1 MNKYSFVA
9 RMPDKPGALHRAAE
23 IVKSYSGNINRIQY
37 DRRIDPATVFFE
49 VTATPATYSRMKED
63 LHAIGYLQETLP
75 TPGFLKFAV
84 HVPHQPGS
92 LFELLT
98 YITGAGANIA
108 YIDFDDRRCDLRGC
122 EARLAEGQ
130 EREHRR
136 CEKPEQEH
144 RRTMFHQE
152 ATDNVWS
159 SRSRQASSRSSS
171 TGGARCDPDRLTIS
185 LNIEDTTIIESL
197 LDRLKS
203 RYRLEILEYDTTG
216 EKLDDTVF
224 YVRFAQAVRGLIGTA
239 EDEFLLSLLQDVN
252 HIVQELNN
260 LGQDPKEV
268 FECILLTGRTLQN
281 TTDDRFYADV
291 QRIPLNDDVEVFCFQ
306 MPGGG
311 NIFLLRAPDETVMID
326 TGYGIY
332 HQDAMRM
339 FHHYGLGDPGRIQR
353 IYITHADADHC
364 GAGGLFEAKAY
375 THTGSLEIIRRA
387 NRAYGSRSESSI
399 LEEVYT
405 TVINLF
411 SHFTPPEN
419 PKTFPAEKIG
429 TRSIFPVL
437 ARFAVHDLEFE
448 VLESLGGHMHGQVY
462 FFCPGHG
469 IIFTADTLINFGS
482 LDEDRKRYNS
492 LADFLVT
499 SVNVDS
505 DCARRE
511 RKALLELVRNLD
523 EELAPTGRR
532 CLVACGHGAVSV
544 LNNGKLEAT
553 GTIEHYTAGEKRTQ

>member
-23 IVKSYSGNINRIQY
+23 IVKSYSGNIIRIQY

-49 VTATPATYSRMKED
+49 VTAMPQTYCRMKED
-63 LHAIGYLQETLP
+63 LHAIGYLQESLP
-75 TPGFLKFAV
+75 TLGFLKFSV
-84 HVPHQPGS
+84 YLPHEPGS

-108 YIDFDDRRCDLRGC
+108 YIDFDDRRCDSRWFV
-122 EARLAEGQ
+122 EP
-130 EREHRR
+130 EREHQRCDSRCSEGAEREKPSGFESRWLTEPEREHQR
-136 CEKPEQEH
+136 CEPG
-144 RRTMFHQE
+144 R
-152 ATDNVWS
+152 V
-159 SRSRQASSRSSS
+159 
-171 TGGARCDPDRLTIS
+171 TIS
-185 LNIEDTTIIESL
+185 LNIEETAVVESL

-203 RYRLEILEYDTTG
+203 RYRLDILEYDTTG
-216 EKLDDTVF
+216 EELDDTVF
-224 YVRFAQAVRGLIGTA
+224 YIRFAQAVRGLIGTA

-252 HIVQELNN
+252 HIAQELNN
-260 LGQDPKEV
+260 LGQDPREA
-268 FECILLTGRTLQN
+268 FEWILLTGRTLRD
-281 TTDDRFYADV
+281 TTGEQFYADV
-291 QRIPLNDDVEVFCFQ
+291 QRIRLADDVEVFCFQ

-311 NIFLLRAPDETVMID
+311 NIFLLRAPEETVMID

-332 HQDAMRM
+332 HDDAVRM
-339 FHHYGLGDPGRIQR
+339 FQHYGLGDLNKISR
-353 IYITHADADHC
+353 IYLTHADADHC
-364 GAGGLFEAKAY
+364 GAGGLFGATAY
-375 THTGSLEIIRRA
+375 THTGSREIIRRA

-405 TVINLF
+405 TIINLF
-411 SHFTPPEN
+411 SHFAPPEN
-419 PKTFPAEKIG
+419 PELFPAEALG

-437 ARFAVHDLEFE
+437 ARFRVHDLEFE

-462 FFCPGHG
+462 LFCPEHG

-492 LADFLVT
+492 LADQLVT

-505 DCARRE
+505 DRARQE
-511 RKALLELVRNLD
+511 RKALLELIRETD
-523 EELAPTGRR
+523 KQLAPRGRR

-544 LNNGKLEAT
+544 LTDGKLEV
-553 GTIEHYTAGEKRTQ
+553 IEPVERYRAGEKRGS

>member
-1 MNKYSFVA
+1 
-9 RMPDKPGALHRAAE
+9 MPDEPGALHRAAE

-49 VTATPATYSRMKED
+49 VTATPATYLQMKED

-75 TPGFLKFAV
+75 TIGFLKFSV
-84 HVPHQPGS
+84 YLPHKPGS

-108 YIDFDDRRCDLRGC
+108 YIDFDDRRCDPGR
-122 EARLAEGQ
+122 
-130 EREHRR
+130 
-136 CEKPEQEH
+136 
-144 RRTMFHQE
+144 
-152 ATDNVWS
+152 V
-159 SRSRQASSRSSS
+159 
-171 TGGARCDPDRLTIS
+171 TIS
-185 LNIEDTTIIESL
+185 LNVEETAIVESL

-203 RYRLEILEYDTTG
+203 RYRLDIIEYDTTG

-239 EDEFLLSLLQDVN
+239 EDGFLLSFLQDVN
-252 HIVQELNN
+252 HIVQELNS

-268 FECILLTGRTLQN
+268 FESILLTGRTLRD
-281 TTDDRFYADV
+281 TTGDRFYADV
-291 QRIPLNDDVEVFCFQ
+291 QRIRLSDAVELFCFQ

-311 NIFLLRAPDETVMID
+311 NIFLLCAPDETVMID

-332 HQDAMRM
+332 HEDVVRM
-339 FHHYGLGDPGRIQR
+339 FQHYGLPNQQMIGRV
-353 IYITHADADHC
+353 YITHADADHC
-364 GAGGLFEAKAY
+364 GGGGFFGAKAY
-375 THTGSLEIIRRA
+375 THAGSLAIIRQA

-411 SHFTPPEN
+411 SRFTPPEN
-419 PKTFPAEKIG
+419 PELFPAEKIG
-429 TRSIFPVL
+429 MRSIFPVL
-437 ARFAVHDLEFE
+437 ARVKVHDLEFE
-448 VLESLGGHMHGQVY
+448 VLESLGGHLHGQVY
-462 FFCPGHG
+462 LFCPGHG
-469 IIFTADTLINFGS
+469 IVFTADTLINFGS

-505 DCARRE
+505 ECARRE
-511 RKALLELVRNLD
+511 RKALLELIRGLD
-523 EELAPTGRR
+523 EELAPSGRR

-544 LNNGKLEAT
+544 LNDGRLEAV
-553 GTIEHYTAGEKRTQ
+553 GPVERYRAGESKGG

>member
-1 MNKYSFVA
+1 MNRVNKYSFVA
-9 RMPDKPGALHRAAE
+9 RVPDKPGTLHRVAE
-23 IVKSYSGNINRIQY
+23 IVKSYSGNIIRIQY

-49 VTATPATYSRMKED
+49 VAAEPAGYSRMKED
-63 LHAIGYLQETLP
+63 LHALGYLQESLP
-75 TPGFLKFAV
+75 TLGFLKFSV
-84 HVPHQPGS
+84 YLPHEPGS

-108 YIDFDDRRCDLRGC
+108 YIDFDDRRCDPGR
-122 EARLAEGQ
+122 
-130 EREHRR
+130 
-136 CEKPEQEH
+136 
-144 RRTMFHQE
+144 
-152 ATDNVWS
+152 V
-159 SRSRQASSRSSS
+159 
-171 TGGARCDPDRLTIS
+171 TIS
-185 LNIEDTTIIESL
+185 LNVEETAIVESL

-216 EKLDDTVF
+216 EQLDDTVF

-252 HIVQELNN
+252 HIVQELNS
-260 LGQDPKEV
+260 LGQDPREV
-268 FECILLTGRTLQN
+268 FESILRTGRTLKN
-281 TTDDRFYADV
+281 TTGDGFYADV
-291 QRIPLNDDVEVFCFQ
+291 QCIGLTDDVEVFCFQ

-326 TGYGIY
+326 TGYGVY
-332 HQDAMRM
+332 HEDAVRM
-339 FHHYGLGDPGRIQR
+339 FRHYDLGDPGKLNQ

-364 GAGGLFEAKAY
+364 GAAGFFDATAY

-411 SHFTPPEN
+411 SQFTPPKN
-419 PKTFPAEKIG
+419 PEVFAAGRIG
-429 TRSIFPVL
+429 MRSIFPIL
-437 ARFAVHDLEFE
+437 ARFRVHDLEFE

-462 FFCPGHG
+462 FFCPTHG

-482 LDEDRKRYNS
+482 LDEERKRYNS

-505 DCARRE
+505 DRARQE
-511 RKALLELVRNLD
+511 RKALLELIRETD
-523 EELAPTGRR
+523 EELAPAGRR
-532 CLVACGHGAVSV
+532 CLVACGHGAISI
-544 LNNGKLEAT
+544 LSDGRLEAV
-553 GTIEHYTAGEKRTQ
+553 GEIERYRAKEPGEG

>member
-1 MNKYSFVA
+1 MTGHREAAYGHQNSLFPFSLAATHKKVLIGRPLTYKNHKVNRVDKYSFVT

-23 IVKSYSGNINRIQY
+23 IVKSYSGNIIRIQY

-49 VTATPATYSRMKED
+49 VATTPESYSRMKQD
-63 LHAIGYLQETLP
+63 LHAIGYLQESLP
-75 TPGFLKFAV
+75 TLGFLKFSV
-84 HVPHQPGS
+84 YLPHEPGS

-98 YITGAGANIA
+98 YITGTGANIA
-108 YIDFDDRRCDLRGC
+108 YIDFDDRRG
-122 EARLAEGQ
+122 
-130 EREHRR
+130 
-136 CEKPEQEH
+136 
-144 RRTMFHQE
+144 
-152 ATDNVWS
+152 S
-159 SRSRQASSRSSS
+159 SGRV
-171 TGGARCDPDRLTIS
+171 TIS
-185 LNIEDTTIIESL
+185 LNVEETAIVESL

-216 EKLDDTVF
+216 EQLDDTVF

-252 HIVQELNN
+252 HIVQELNS

-268 FECILLTGRTLQN
+268 FESILLTGRTLKN
-281 TTDDRFYADV
+281 TTGDRFYADV
-291 QRIPLNDDVEVFCFQ
+291 QRIRLSDTVDVFCFQ

-311 NIFLLRAPDETVMID
+311 NIFVLSAPDETVMID

-332 HQDAMRM
+332 HEDAMRM
-339 FHHYGLGDPGRIQR
+339 FQHYGIGDPGKIHR

-364 GAGGLFEAKAY
+364 GAGGLFDAKAY
-375 THTGSLEIIRRA
+375 THTGSLEIIREA

-405 TVINLF
+405 TIINLF
-411 SHFTPPEN
+411 SHFTPPKDPEV
-419 PKTFPAEKIG
+419 FPAERIG

-437 ARFAVHDLEFE
+437 ARFTVHDLEFE

-462 FFCPGHG
+462 LFCSTHG

-511 RKALLELVRNLD
+511 RKALLELIRD
-523 EELAPTGRR
+523 IDKELAPTGRR

-544 LNNGKLEAT
+544 LEDGRLEAV
-553 GTIEHYTAGEKRTQ
+553 GPVERYRAKGPGEG

>member
-1 MNKYSFVA
+1 MNKYSFIA
-9 RMPDKPGALHRAAE
+9 RMPDEPGALHRAAE

-49 VTATPATYSRMKED
+49 VTATPATYLQMKED

-75 TPGFLKFAV
+75 TIGFLKFSV
-84 HVPHQPGS
+84 YLPHKPGS

-108 YIDFDDRRCDLRGC
+108 YIDFDDRRCDPGR
-122 EARLAEGQ
+122 
-130 EREHRR
+130 
-136 CEKPEQEH
+136 
-144 RRTMFHQE
+144 
-152 ATDNVWS
+152 V
-159 SRSRQASSRSSS
+159 
-171 TGGARCDPDRLTIS
+171 TIS
-185 LNIEDTTIIESL
+185 LNVEETAIVESL

-203 RYRLEILEYDTTG
+203 RYRLDIIEYDTTG

-239 EDEFLLSLLQDVN
+239 EDGFLLSFLQDVN
-252 HIVQELNN
+252 HIVQELNS

-268 FECILLTGRTLQN
+268 FESILLTGRTLRD
-281 TTDDRFYADV
+281 TTGDRFYADV
-291 QRIPLNDDVEVFCFQ
+291 QRIRLSDAVELFCFQ

-311 NIFLLRAPDETVMID
+311 NIFLLCAPDETVMID

-332 HQDAMRM
+332 HEDVVRM
-339 FHHYGLGDPGRIQR
+339 FQHYGLPNQQMIGRV
-353 IYITHADADHC
+353 YITHADADHC
-364 GAGGLFEAKAY
+364 GGGGFFGAKAY
-375 THTGSLEIIRRA
+375 THAGSLAIIRQA

-411 SHFTPPEN
+411 SRFTPPEN
-419 PKTFPAEKIG
+419 PELFPAEKIG
-429 TRSIFPVL
+429 MRSIFPVL
-437 ARFAVHDLEFE
+437 ARVKVHDLEFE
-448 VLESLGGHMHGQVY
+448 VLESLGGHLHGQVY
-462 FFCPGHG
+462 LFCPGHG
-469 IIFTADTLINFGS
+469 IVFTADTLINFGS

-505 DCARRE
+505 ECARRE
-511 RKALLELVRNLD
+511 RKALLELIRGLD
-523 EELAPTGRR
+523 EELAPSGRR

-544 LNNGKLEAT
+544 LNDGRLEAV
-553 GTIEHYTAGEKRTQ
+553 GPVERYRAGESKGG

>member
-1 MNKYSFVA
+1 MIGRGGTAPQFLVPAAATHKKVLIGRPLTYKNHKVNRVNKYSFVA
-9 RMPDKPGALHRAAE
+9 RMPDEPGALHRAAE
-23 IVKSYSGNINRIQY
+23 IVKSYSGNIIRIQY

-49 VTATPATYSRMKED
+49 VTAAPETYSRMKED

-75 TPGFLKFAV
+75 TLGFLKFSV
-84 HVPHQPGS
+84 YLPHEPGS

-98 YITGAGANIA
+98 YVTGAGANIA
-108 YIDFDDRRCDLRGC
+108 YIDFDDRR
-122 EARLAEGQ
+122 
-130 EREHRR
+130 
-136 CEKPEQEH
+136 P
-144 RRTMFHQE
+144 
-152 ATDNVWS
+152 
-159 SRSRQASSRSSS
+159 
-171 TGGARCDPDRLTIS
+171 DPGRVTIS
-185 LNIEDTTIIESL
+185 LNVEETAIVESL

-203 RYRLEILEYDTTG
+203 RYRLEILEYDVTG
-216 EKLDDTVF
+216 ERLDDTVF
-224 YVRFAQAVRGLIGTA
+224 YVRFAQTVRGLIGST

-252 HIVQELNN
+252 HIVQELNS
-260 LGQDPKEV
+260 LGQDPREV
-268 FECILLTGRTLQN
+268 FESVLLVGRTLRD
-281 TTDDRFYADV
+281 TTGDRFYADV
-291 QRIPLNDDVEVFCFQ
+291 QRIGLADDVEVVCFQ

-332 HQDAMRM
+332 HEDAVRM
-339 FHHYGLGDPGRIQR
+339 FRHYDLGDLKEIKR
-353 IYITHADADHC
+353 IYVTHADADHC
-364 GAGGLFEAKAY
+364 GAAGFFDAKAY
-375 THTGSLEIIRRA
+375 THAGSLEVIRRA

-411 SHFTPPEN
+411 SRFAPPEN
-419 PKTFPAEKIG
+419 PELFPTEACG

-437 ARFAVHDLEFE
+437 DRIRVHDVEFE

-462 FFCPGHG
+462 LFCPDHG

-511 RKALLELVRNLD
+511 RKALLELVRETD
-523 EELAPTGRR
+523 EELAPRGRR
-532 CLVACGHGAVSV
+532 CLVACGHGAISV
-544 LNNGKLEAT
+544 LSDGRLEAV
-553 GTIEHYTAGEKRTQ
+553 GPVERYRAGERREG

>member
-1 MNKYSFVA
+1 
-9 RMPDKPGALHRAAE
+9 MPDEPGALHRAAE

-49 VTATPATYSRMKED
+49 VTATPATYLQMKED

-75 TPGFLKFAV
+75 TIGFLKFSV
-84 HVPHQPGS
+84 YLPHQPGS

-108 YIDFDDRRCDLRGC
+108 YIDFDDRRCDPGR
-122 EARLAEGQ
+122 
-130 EREHRR
+130 
-136 CEKPEQEH
+136 
-144 RRTMFHQE
+144 
-152 ATDNVWS
+152 V
-159 SRSRQASSRSSS
+159 
-171 TGGARCDPDRLTIS
+171 TIS
-185 LNIEDTTIIESL
+185 LNVEETAIVESL

-203 RYRLEILEYDTTG
+203 RYRLDILEYDTTG

-239 EDEFLLSLLQDVN
+239 EDGFLLSFLQDVN
-252 HIVQELNN
+252 HIVQELNS

-268 FECILLTGRTLQN
+268 FESILLTGRTLRD
-281 TTDDRFYADV
+281 TTGDRFYADV
-291 QRIPLNDDVEVFCFQ
+291 QRIRLSGAVELFCFQ

-311 NIFLLRAPDETVMID
+311 NIFLLCAPDETVMID

-332 HQDAMRM
+332 HEDVVRM
-339 FHHYGLGDPGRIQR
+339 FQHYGLPNQQMIGRV
-353 IYITHADADHC
+353 YITHADADHC
-364 GAGGLFEAKAY
+364 GGGGFFGAKAY
-375 THTGSLEIIRRA
+375 THAGSLAIIRQA

-411 SHFTPPEN
+411 SRFTPPEN
-419 PKTFPAEKIG
+419 PELFPAEKIG
-429 TRSIFPVL
+429 MRSIFPVL
-437 ARFAVHDLEFE
+437 ARVKVHDLEFE
-448 VLESLGGHMHGQVY
+448 VLESLGGHLHGQVY
-462 FFCPGHG
+462 LFCPGHG
-469 IIFTADTLINFGS
+469 IVFTADTLINFGS

-505 DCARRE
+505 ECARRE
-511 RKALLELVRNLD
+511 RKALLELIRGLD
-523 EELAPTGRR
+523 EELAPSGRR

-544 LNNGKLEAT
+544 LNDGRLEAV
-553 GTIEHYTAGEKRTQ
+553 GPVERYRAGESKGG

>member
-1 MNKYSFVA
+1 MNKYSFIA
-9 RMPDKPGALHRAAE
+9 RMPDEPGALHRAAE

-49 VTATPATYSRMKED
+49 VTATPATYLQMKED

-75 TPGFLKFAV
+75 TIGFLKFSV
-84 HVPHQPGS
+84 YLPHQPGS

-108 YIDFDDRRCDLRGC
+108 YIDFDDRRCDPGR
-122 EARLAEGQ
+122 
-130 EREHRR
+130 
-136 CEKPEQEH
+136 
-144 RRTMFHQE
+144 
-152 ATDNVWS
+152 V
-159 SRSRQASSRSSS
+159 
-171 TGGARCDPDRLTIS
+171 TIS
-185 LNIEDTTIIESL
+185 LNVEETAIVESL

-203 RYRLEILEYDTTG
+203 RYRLDIIEYDTTG

-239 EDEFLLSLLQDVN
+239 EDGFLLSFLQDVN
-252 HIVQELNN
+252 HIVQELNS

-268 FECILLTGRTLQN
+268 FESILLTGRTLRD
-281 TTDDRFYADV
+281 TTGDRFYADV
-291 QRIPLNDDVEVFCFQ
+291 QRIRLSDAVELFCFQ

-311 NIFLLRAPDETVMID
+311 NIFLLCAPDETVMID

-332 HQDAMRM
+332 HEDVVRM
-339 FHHYGLGDPGRIQR
+339 FQHYGLPNQQMIGRV
-353 IYITHADADHC
+353 YITHADADHC
-364 GAGGLFEAKAY
+364 GGGGFFGAKAY
-375 THTGSLEIIRRA
+375 THAGSLAIIRQA

-411 SHFTPPEN
+411 SRFTPPEN
-419 PKTFPAEKIG
+419 PELFPAEKIG
-429 TRSIFPVL
+429 MRSIFPVL
-437 ARFAVHDLEFE
+437 ARVKVHDLEFE
-448 VLESLGGHMHGQVY
+448 VLESLGGHLHGQVY
-462 FFCPGHG
+462 LFCPGHG
-469 IIFTADTLINFGS
+469 IVFTADTLINFGS

-505 DCARRE
+505 ECARRE
-511 RKALLELVRNLD
+511 RKALLELIRGLD
-523 EELAPTGRR
+523 EELAPSGRR

-544 LNNGKLEAT
+544 LNDGRLEAV
-553 GTIEHYTAGEKRTQ
+553 GPVERYRAGESKGG

>member
-1 MNKYSFVA
+1 MNKYSFIA
-9 RMPDKPGALHRAAE
+9 RMPDEPGALHRAAE

-49 VTATPATYSRMKED
+49 VTATPATYLQMKED

-75 TPGFLKFAV
+75 TIGFLKFSV
-84 HVPHQPGS
+84 YLPHKPGS

-108 YIDFDDRRCDLRGC
+108 YIDFDDRRCDPGR
-122 EARLAEGQ
+122 
-130 EREHRR
+130 
-136 CEKPEQEH
+136 
-144 RRTMFHQE
+144 
-152 ATDNVWS
+152 V
-159 SRSRQASSRSSS
+159 
-171 TGGARCDPDRLTIS
+171 TIS
-185 LNIEDTTIIESL
+185 LNVEETAIVESL

-203 RYRLEILEYDTTG
+203 RYRLDILEYDTTG

-239 EDEFLLSLLQDVN
+239 EDGFLLSFLQDVN
-252 HIVQELNN
+252 HIVQELHS

-268 FECILLTGRTLQN
+268 FESILLTGRTLRD
-281 TTDDRFYADV
+281 TTGDRFYADV
-291 QRIPLNDDVEVFCFQ
+291 QRIRLSDAVELFCFQ

-311 NIFLLRAPDETVMID
+311 NIFLLCAPDETVMID

-332 HQDAMRM
+332 HEDVVRM
-339 FHHYGLGDPGRIQR
+339 FQHYGLPNQQMIGRV
-353 IYITHADADHC
+353 YITHADADHC
-364 GAGGLFEAKAY
+364 GAGGFFGAKAY
-375 THTGSLEIIRRA
+375 THAGSLAIIRQA

-411 SHFTPPEN
+411 SRFTPPEN
-419 PKTFPAEKIG
+419 PELFPAEKIG
-429 TRSIFPVL
+429 MRSIFPVL
-437 ARFAVHDLEFE
+437 ARVKVHDLEFE
-448 VLESLGGHMHGQVY
+448 VLESLGGHLHGQVY
-462 FFCPGHG
+462 LFCPGNG
-469 IIFTADTLINFGS
+469 IVFTADTLINFGS

-505 DCARRE
+505 ECARRE
-511 RKALLELVRNLD
+511 RKALLELIRGLD
-523 EELAPTGRR
+523 EELAPSGRR

-544 LNNGKLEAT
+544 LNDGRLEAV
-553 GTIEHYTAGEKRTQ
+553 GPVERYRAGESKGG

>member
-1 MNKYSFVA
+1 VNKYSFVT
-9 RMPDKPGALHRAAE
+9 RMPDEPGALHRAAE
-23 IVKSYSGNINRIQY
+23 IIKSYSGNINRIQF
-37 DRRIDPATVFFE
+37 DRRIDPVTVFFE
-49 VTATPATYSRMKED
+49 ATATPEGYCRIKED
-63 LHAIGYLQETLP
+63 LHAIGYLQESLP
-75 TPGFLKFAV
+75 TLGFLRFTV
-84 HVPHQPGS
+84 YVPHQPGS

-108 YIDFDDRRCDLRGC
+108 YIDFDDRRCELGGVV
-122 EARLAEGQ
+122 E
-130 EREHRR
+130 
-136 CEKPEQEH
+136 PEQEH
-144 RRTMFHQE
+144 LRTMFHQE
-152 ATDNVWS
+152 
-159 SRSRQASSRSSS
+159 RSSS
-171 TGGARCDPDRLTIS
+171 TGGARCDSGRVTIS
-185 LNIEDTTIIESL
+185 LNVEETAIVESL

-203 RYRLEILEYDTTG
+203 QYRLDILEYDTTG

-252 HIVQELNN
+252 HIVQELNS
-260 LGQDPKEV
+260 LGQDPREV

-281 TTDDRFYADV
+281 TTGDRFYADV
-291 QRIPLNDDVEVFCFQ
+291 QRIPISDDVEVFCFQ
-306 MPGGG
+306 TPGGG
-311 NIFLLRAPDETVMID
+311 SIFLLRAPEETVMID

-332 HQDAMRM
+332 HEDAVRM
-339 FHHYGLGDPGRIQR
+339 FQHYGLGDLKRIKR

-364 GAGGLFEAKAY
+364 GAGGLFDATAY
-375 THTGSLEIIRRA
+375 THIGSREVIRRA

-419 PKTFPAEKIG
+419 LEVFPEEKIG

-437 ARFAVHDLEFE
+437 ARIKVHDLEFE

-462 FFCPGHG
+462 LFCPGHG
-469 IIFTADTLINFGS
+469 IVFTADTLINFGS
-482 LDEDRKRYNS
+482 LDEKRKRYNS

-505 DCARRE
+505 DCARQE
-511 RKALLELVRNLD
+511 RKALLEMIRDLD

-532 CLVACGHGAVSV
+532 CLVACGHGAISV
-544 LNNGKLEAT
+544 LKGGKLEAV
-553 GTIEHYTAGEKRTQ
+553 GPVERYQAEKRGV

>member
-1 MNKYSFVA
+1 VTCHGEAAYGHRNALFPFSFAVTHKKVLIGRPLTYKNHKVNRVNKYSFVA

-23 IVKSYSGNINRIQY
+23 IVKSYSGNIIRIQY

-49 VTATPATYSRMKED
+49 VTTTPESYSRMKQD
-63 LHAIGYLQETLP
+63 LHAIGYLQESLP
-75 TPGFLKFAV
+75 TLGFLRFSV
-84 HVPHQPGS
+84 YVPHEPGS

-108 YIDFDDRRCDLRGC
+108 YIDFDDRRG
-122 EARLAEGQ
+122 
-130 EREHRR
+130 
-136 CEKPEQEH
+136 
-144 RRTMFHQE
+144 
-152 ATDNVWS
+152 S
-159 SRSRQASSRSSS
+159 SGRV
-171 TGGARCDPDRLTIS
+171 TIS
-185 LNIEDTTIIESL
+185 LNVEETAIVESL

-216 EKLDDTVF
+216 EQLDDTVF

-252 HIVQELNN
+252 HIVQELNS

-268 FECILLTGRTLQN
+268 FESILLTGRTLKN
-281 TTDDRFYADV
+281 TTGDQFYADV
-291 QRIPLNDDVEVFCFQ
+291 QHIRLSDAVEVFCFQ

-332 HQDAMRM
+332 HEDAMRM
-339 FHHYGLGDPGRIQR
+339 FRHYGLGDPGKIHR

-364 GAGGLFEAKAY
+364 GAGGLFDAKAY

-411 SHFTPPEN
+411 SYFNPPKN
-419 PKTFPAEKIG
+419 PEVFPAERIG
-429 TRSIFPVL
+429 TRSIFPIL
-437 ARFAVHDLEFE
+437 ARFRVHDLEFE

-482 LDEDRKRYNS
+482 LNEDRKRYNS

-505 DCARRE
+505 DCARQE
-511 RKALLELVRNLD
+511 RKALLKLIQDLD

-532 CLVACGHGAVSV
+532 CLVACGHGAISI
-544 LNNGKLEAT
+544 LEDGRLEAF
-553 GTIEHYTAGEKRTQ
+553 GPVERYRAKGPER

>member
-1 MNKYSFVA
+1 
-9 RMPDKPGALHRAAE
+9 
-23 IVKSYSGNINRIQY
+23 
-37 DRRIDPATVFFE
+37 
-49 VTATPATYSRMKED
+49 
-63 LHAIGYLQETLP
+63 
-75 TPGFLKFAV
+75 
-84 HVPHQPGS
+84 
-92 LFELLT
+92 
-98 YITGAGANIA
+98 
-108 YIDFDDRRCDLRGC
+108 
-122 EARLAEGQ
+122 
-130 EREHRR
+130 
-136 CEKPEQEH
+136 
-144 RRTMFHQE
+144 
-152 ATDNVWS
+152 
-159 SRSRQASSRSSS
+159 
-171 TGGARCDPDRLTIS
+171 
-185 LNIEDTTIIESL
+185 
-197 LDRLKS
+197 
-203 RYRLEILEYDTTG
+203 
-216 EKLDDTVF
+216 
-224 YVRFAQAVRGLIGTA
+224 VRGLIGTA

-252 HIVQELNN
+252 HIVQELNS
-260 LGQDPKEV
+260 LGQNPKEV
-268 FECILLTGRTLQN
+268 FECILLTGRTLRD
-281 TTDDRFYADV
+281 TTGDRFYADV
-291 QRIPLNDDVEVFCFQ
+291 QRISLADDVEVFCFQ

-311 NIFLLRAPDETVMID
+311 NIFLLRSPDETVMID

-332 HQDAMRM
+332 HEDAVRM
-339 FHHYGLGDPGRIQR
+339 FRHYGLGDPGKIRR

-364 GAGGLFEAKAY
+364 GAGGLFDAKAY

-411 SHFTPPEN
+411 SHFTPPGDPE
-419 PKTFPAEKIG
+419 TFPAEKIG
-429 TRSIFPVL
+429 TRSIFPVI
-437 ARFAVHDLEFE
+437 ARFAIHDLEFE

-511 RKALLELVRNLD
+511 RRALIELIRDLD

-544 LNNGKLEAT
+544 LKDGKLEAV
-553 GTIEHYTAGEKRTQ
+553 GPVEHYRAKESRER

>member
-1 MNKYSFVA
+1 
-9 RMPDKPGALHRAAE
+9 MPDEPGALHRAAE

-49 VTATPATYSRMKED
+49 VTATPATYLQMKED

-75 TPGFLKFAV
+75 TIGFLKFSV
-84 HVPHQPGS
+84 YLPHQPGS

-108 YIDFDDRRCDLRGC
+108 YIDFDDRRCDPGR
-122 EARLAEGQ
+122 
-130 EREHRR
+130 
-136 CEKPEQEH
+136 
-144 RRTMFHQE
+144 
-152 ATDNVWS
+152 V
-159 SRSRQASSRSSS
+159 
-171 TGGARCDPDRLTIS
+171 TIS
-185 LNIEDTTIIESL
+185 LNVEETAIVESL

-203 RYRLEILEYDTTG
+203 RYRLDIIEYDTTG

-239 EDEFLLSLLQDVN
+239 EDGFLLSFLQDVN
-252 HIVQELNN
+252 HIVQELNS

-268 FECILLTGRTLQN
+268 FESILLTGRTLRD
-281 TTDDRFYADV
+281 TTGDRFYADV
-291 QRIPLNDDVEVFCFQ
+291 QRIRLSDAVELFCFQ

-311 NIFLLRAPDETVMID
+311 NIFLLCAPDETVMID

-332 HQDAMRM
+332 HEDVVRM
-339 FHHYGLGDPGRIQR
+339 FQHYGLPNQQMIGRV
-353 IYITHADADHC
+353 YITHADADHC
-364 GAGGLFEAKAY
+364 GGGGFFGAKAY
-375 THTGSLEIIRRA
+375 THAGSLAIIRQA

-411 SHFTPPEN
+411 SRFTPPEN
-419 PKTFPAEKIG
+419 PELFPAEKIG
-429 TRSIFPVL
+429 MRSIFPVL
-437 ARFAVHDLEFE
+437 ARVKVHDLEFE
-448 VLESLGGHMHGQVY
+448 VLESLGGHLHGQVY
-462 FFCPGHG
+462 LFCPGHG
-469 IIFTADTLINFGS
+469 IVFTADTLINFGS

-505 DCARRE
+505 ECARRE
-511 RKALLELVRNLD
+511 RKALLELIRGLD
-523 EELAPTGRR
+523 EELAPSGRR

-544 LNNGKLEAT
+544 LNDGRLEAV
-553 GTIEHYTAGEKRTQ
+553 GPVERYRAGESKGG

>member
-1 MNKYSFVA
+1 VNKYSFIA
-9 RMPDKPGALHRAAE
+9 RMPDEPGALHRAAE
-23 IVKSYSGNINRIQY
+23 IIKSYSGNINRVQY

-49 VTATPATYSRMKED
+49 VTAIPETYCRMKED

-75 TPGFLKFAV
+75 TLGFLRFSV
-84 HVPHQPGS
+84 YLPHEPGS

-108 YIDFDDRRCDLRGC
+108 YVDFDDRRCDPGR
-122 EARLAEGQ
+122 
-130 EREHRR
+130 
-136 CEKPEQEH
+136 
-144 RRTMFHQE
+144 
-152 ATDNVWS
+152 V
-159 SRSRQASSRSSS
+159 
-171 TGGARCDPDRLTIS
+171 TIS
-185 LNIEDTTIIESL
+185 LNIEETAIVESL

-203 RYRLEILEYDTTG
+203 QYRLEILEYDMTG

-260 LGQDPKEV
+260 LGQDPREV
-268 FECILLTGRTLQN
+268 FECILLTGRTLRN
-281 TTDDRFYADV
+281 TTKDRFYADV
-291 QRIPLNDDVEVFCFQ
+291 QRIPISDDVEVFCFQ

-332 HQDAMRM
+332 HEDAMRM
-339 FHHYGLGDPGRIQR
+339 FQHYGLGDLQKISRV
-353 IYITHADADHC
+353 YITHADADHC
-364 GAGGLFEAKAY
+364 GAGGLYDARVY
-375 THTGSLEIIRRA
+375 THTGSREIIRRA

-411 SHFTPPEN
+411 SHFAPPEN
-419 PKTFPAEKIG
+419 PETFPAEKIG

-448 VLESLGGHMHGQVY
+448 VLESLGGHLHGQVY
-462 FFCPGHG
+462 LFCPGHG
-469 IIFTADTLINFGS
+469 IVFTGDTLINFGS
-482 LDEDRKRYNS
+482 LDEERKRYNS

-511 RKALLELVRNLD
+511 RMALLDMIRRQD
-523 EELAPTGRR
+523 EELASCGRR
-532 CLVACGHGAVSV
+532 CLIACGHGAISV
-544 LNNGKLEAT
+544 LQDGRLET
-553 GTIEHYTAGEKRTQ
+553 VGPVERYRAGEKRGV

>member
-1 MNKYSFVA
+1 MTGPCRTRGSKITGHALQPLFLIPTPELREKVLIGRPPIYINHQVDQVNKYSFVT
-9 RMPDKPGALHRAAE
+9 RVPDEPGALHRAAE
-23 IVKSYSGNINRIQY
+23 IIKSYSGNINRIQF
-37 DRRIDPATVFFE
+37 DRRIDPVTVFFE
-49 VTATPATYSRMKED
+49 VTATPEGYCRIKED
-63 LHAIGYLQETLP
+63 LHAIGYLQESLP
-75 TPGFLKFAV
+75 ALGFLRFSV
-84 HVPHQPGS
+84 YLPHEPGS
-92 LFELLT
+92 LFKLLT

-108 YIDFDDRRCDLRGC
+108 YIDFDDRRCDPGR
-122 EARLAEGQ
+122 
-130 EREHRR
+130 
-136 CEKPEQEH
+136 
-144 RRTMFHQE
+144 
-152 ATDNVWS
+152 V
-159 SRSRQASSRSSS
+159 
-171 TGGARCDPDRLTIS
+171 TIS
-185 LNIEDTTIIESL
+185 LNVEETAIVESL

-203 RYRLEILEYDTTG
+203 QYRLDILEYDTTG

-252 HIVQELNN
+252 HIVQELNS
-260 LGQDPKEV
+260 LGQDPREV

-281 TTDDRFYADV
+281 TTGDRFYADV
-291 QRIPLNDDVEVFCFQ
+291 QRIRLSDDVEVFCFQ
-306 MPGGG
+306 TPGGG
-311 NIFLLRAPDETVMID
+311 SIFLLRAPEETVMID

-332 HQDAMRM
+332 HEDAVRM
-339 FHHYGLGDPGRIQR
+339 FQHYGLGDLKKIKR

-364 GAGGLFEAKAY
+364 GAGGLFDATSY
-375 THTGSLEIIRRA
+375 THTGSREIIRRA

-419 PKTFPAEKIG
+419 LEVFPEEKIG
-429 TRSIFPVL
+429 TRSIFPIL
-437 ARFAVHDLEFE
+437 ARFTVHDLEFE

-462 FFCPGHG
+462 LFCPGHG
-469 IIFTADTLINFGS
+469 IVFTADTLINFGS

-505 DCARRE
+505 DCARQE
-511 RKALLELVRNLD
+511 RKALLEMIRDLD

-532 CLVACGHGAVSV
+532 CLVACGHGAISV
-544 LNNGKLEAT
+544 LKDGKLEAI
-553 GTIEHYTAGEKRTQ
+553 GPVERYQAEKRGV

>member
-1 MNKYSFVA
+1 
-9 RMPDKPGALHRAAE
+9 MPDEPGALHRAAE

-49 VTATPATYSRMKED
+49 VTATPATYLQMKED

-75 TPGFLKFAV
+75 TIGFLKFSV
-84 HVPHQPGS
+84 YLPHKPGS

-108 YIDFDDRRCDLRGC
+108 YIDFDDRRCDPGR
-122 EARLAEGQ
+122 
-130 EREHRR
+130 
-136 CEKPEQEH
+136 
-144 RRTMFHQE
+144 
-152 ATDNVWS
+152 V
-159 SRSRQASSRSSS
+159 
-171 TGGARCDPDRLTIS
+171 TIS
-185 LNIEDTTIIESL
+185 LNVEETAIVESL

-203 RYRLEILEYDTTG
+203 RYRLDILEYDTTG

-239 EDEFLLSLLQDVN
+239 EDGFLLSFLQDVN
-252 HIVQELNN
+252 HIVQELNS

-268 FECILLTGRTLQN
+268 FESILLTGRTLRD
-281 TTDDRFYADV
+281 TTGDRFYADV
-291 QRIPLNDDVEVFCFQ
+291 QRIRLSDAVELFCFQ

-311 NIFLLRAPDETVMID
+311 NIFLLCAPDETVMID

-332 HQDAMRM
+332 HEDVVRM
-339 FHHYGLGDPGRIQR
+339 FQHYGLPNQQMIGRV
-353 IYITHADADHC
+353 YITHADADHC
-364 GAGGLFEAKAY
+364 GGGGFFGAKAY
-375 THTGSLEIIRRA
+375 THAGSLAIIRQA

-411 SHFTPPEN
+411 SRFTPPEN
-419 PKTFPAEKIG
+419 PELFPAEKIG
-429 TRSIFPVL
+429 MRSIFPVL
-437 ARFAVHDLEFE
+437 ARVKVHDLEFE
-448 VLESLGGHMHGQVY
+448 VLESLGGHLHGQVY
-462 FFCPGHG
+462 LFCPGHG
-469 IIFTADTLINFGS
+469 IVFTADTLINFGS

-505 DCARRE
+505 ECARRE
-511 RKALLELVRNLD
+511 RKALLELIRGLD
-523 EELAPTGRR
+523 EELAPSGRR

-544 LNNGKLEAT
+544 LNDGRLEAV
-553 GTIEHYTAGEKRTQ
+553 GPVERYRAGESKGG

>member
-1 MNKYSFVA
+1 VLIGRPLTYKNHKVNRVNKHSFVA

-23 IVKSYSGNINRIQY
+23 IVKSYSGNIIRIQY

-49 VTATPATYSRMKED
+49 VSATPEDYSRMKED
-63 LHAIGYLQETLP
+63 LHAIGYLQESLP
-75 TPGFLKFAV
+75 TLGFLKFSV
-84 HVPHQPGS
+84 YLPHEPGS

-108 YIDFDDRRCDLRGC
+108 YIDFDDRR
-122 EARLAEGQ
+122 
-130 EREHRR
+130 
-136 CEKPEQEH
+136 
-144 RRTMFHQE
+144 
-152 ATDNVWS
+152 S
-159 SRSRQASSRSSS
+159 
-171 TGGARCDPDRLTIS
+171 DPGRVTIS
-185 LNIEDTTIIESL
+185 LNVEETAIVESL

-216 EKLDDTVF
+216 EQLDDTVF

-252 HIVQELNN
+252 HIVQELNS

-268 FECILLTGRTLQN
+268 FECILLTGRTLHN
-281 TTDDRFYADV
+281 TTNDRFYADV
-291 QRIPLNDDVEVFCFQ
+291 QRISLSDDVEVFCFQ

-332 HQDAMRM
+332 HQDAVRM
-339 FHHYGLGDPGRIQR
+339 FQHYNLGDLKKIKR

-364 GAGGLFEAKAY
+364 GAGGLLDAKAY
-375 THTGSLEIIRRA
+375 THSGSLEIIRRA

-419 PKTFPAEKIG
+419 PEVFPAEKIG
-429 TRSIFPVL
+429 MRSIFPVL
-437 ARFAVHDLEFE
+437 ARFTIHDLEFE

-462 FFCPGHG
+462 FFCPAHG
-469 IIFTADTLINFGS
+469 IIFTGDTLINFGS

-511 RKALLELVRNLD
+511 RKALLELIRNLD
-523 EELAPTGRR
+523 EELAPSGRR
-532 CLVACGHGAVSV
+532 CLIACGHGAVSV
-544 LNNGKLEAT
+544 LEDGRLEAI
-553 GTIEHYTAGEKRTQ
+553 GPVERYRAKGPER